1 MSALGESECLNSL
14 WGGDLCLQPPTVDSY
29 TKATSQSLN
38 LALSGGIG
46 FSTNSRS
53 VFFFSHKKNY
63 SYVPLNF

>member
-1 MSALGESECLNSL
+1 MSEFTLG
-14 WGGDLCLQPPTVDSY
+14 GGDLCLQPPTVDSY

-53 VFFFSHKKNY
+53 VFVSHKNNY